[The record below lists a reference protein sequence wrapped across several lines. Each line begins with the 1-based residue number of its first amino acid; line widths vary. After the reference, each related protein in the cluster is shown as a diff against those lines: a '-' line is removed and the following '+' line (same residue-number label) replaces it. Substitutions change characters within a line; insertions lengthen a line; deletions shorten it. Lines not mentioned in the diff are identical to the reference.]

1 MSKNSLPIFEDTGA
15 VNVIESSFTPG
26 IIPKSQEDFPTFAL
40 KAMFCLSRT
49 VKVIFDFELI
59 KDKCSCLSYLSPTDD
74 FTNGISGSDL
84 SEELS
89 ASFSQA
95 GQSLK

>member
-1 MSKNSLPIFEDTGA
+1 MSS
-15 VNVIESSFTPG
+15 
-26 IIPKSQEDFPTFAL
+26 
-40 KAMFCLSRT
+40 
-49 VKVIFDFELI
+49 FDFEFI

-74 FTNGISGSDL
+74 FINGISGSDL